1 MLNRCGEATVAALP
15 RISVSCTL
23 KSLMETVGSFCPP
36 DHRQLLISLI
46 VHVVLLDFDFSG
58 FGVNQDL
65 ATLVAVNASVLL
77 FSA

>member
-1 MLNRCGEATVAALP
+1 
-15 RISVSCTL
+15 
-23 KSLMETVGSFCPP
+23 METVGSFCPP